1 MKCIAC
7 DADQTHVVDS
17 RVVESGSS
25 IRRRR
30 ECLACGH
37 RFTTYETADIRL
49 PRVVKSNGARQN
61 FNEDKLRAGMMRA
74 LEKRPVPTKKI
85 DEAIEDIKKSLQA
98 SGDKEIP
105 ARRIGELVMQA
116 LRQLDQVAYL
126 RFASVYLAF
135 DNIEAFRAAIEGLN
149 ADTSSRE

>member
-1 MKCIAC
+1 MKCVAC
-7 DADQTHVVDS
+7 GLEQTHVIDS
-17 RVVESGSS
+17 RVVESGTA

-37 RFTTYETADIRL
+37 RFTTYETVDIRL
-49 PRVVKSNGARQN
+49 PRVVKSSGARQS
-61 FNEDKLRAGMMRA
+61 FNEEKLRAGMMRA

-85 DEAIEDIKKSLQA
+85 DDAIEGIKKTLQA
-98 SGDKEIP
+98 SSDKEIP
-105 ARRIGELVMQA
+105 ARKIGELVMQA

-149 ADTSSRE
+149 ADAAPRE